1 MNSLRGRDATLEKSE
16 KVLIL
21 SNIILVGFVFGVIYH
36 YVLGFYFG
44 LGEPYNSFL
53 AGSKDFLCD
62 FYRILPNIK
71 GFAPYITSSNWQQY
85 FPLSYLILAP
95 FAYIKNIFLSYF
107 LFSSM
112 FLASVVYWNITVL
125 KCEDLSKW
133 VNFHNIFVMTILP
146 YPFLFLMD
154 RGNFDMI
161 IFIFF
166 AAFLFLFQKEKYQ
179 AAAIFL
185 GLTNAMKP
193 FSLLFLFL
201 FLFKKRYRE
210 FFLSIG
216 VTFLFIVGGF
226 MIFKGNIFEQLAS
239 MFQSIMWYKVKY
251 VYENNNNF
259 GMGRGSSLFM
269 LLKLLMC
276 KVTPIPIISTFQL
289 DKIYSYF
296 CYLATGLTLFFTWK
310 EKIFWKQA
318 TLLTCNML
326 LLPYYMED
334 YKLIFLFVPIWL
346 FVMAK
351 EKSKFDIIYLILFAL
366 LFIPKNIPVIKTFVS
381 LTMAPWFS
389 ISIIVNPIIMITLCS
404 LIVFEQIKRKKT

>member
-1 MNSLRGRDATLEKSE
+1 MEKSE

-21 SNIILVGFVFGVIYH
+21 ANIVLVGFVLGVIYH
-36 YVLGFYFG
+36 YVMGFY
-44 LGEPYNSFL
+44 LGHGDPYNSFL
-53 AGSKDFLCD
+53 ASSRDSLGD

-85 FPLSYLILAP
+85 FPLAYLILVP

-112 FLASVVYWNITVL
+112 FVGSIIYWNIKVL

-133 VNFHNIFVMTILP
+133 VNFHNIFIMTILP

-166 AAFLFLFQKEKYQ
+166 AAFLFLLQKEKYQ
-179 AAAIFL
+179 AAAIVL
-185 GLTNAMKP
+185 GLANAMKP

-216 VTFLFIVGGF
+216 VTFLFIIGGF
-226 MIFKGNIFEQLAS
+226 MIFKGNIFDQLTS
-239 MFQSIMWYKVKY
+239 MFQSMIWFKVAY
-251 VYENNNNF
+251 VYKNHNNF

-276 KVTPIPIISTFQL
+276 KSTPVPIISTFQL
-289 DKIYSYF
+289 DKLYSYF
-296 CYLATGLTLFFTWK
+296 CYLASGLTLFFTWR
-310 EKIFWKQA
+310 EKVFWKQA

-351 EKSKFDIIYLILFAL
+351 EKSKFDLIYLILFAL
-366 LFIPKNIPVIKTFVS
+366 LFIPKNIPIVKGFLS
-381 LTMAPWFS
+381 STMAPWFS
-389 ISIIVNPIIMITLCS
+389 LSIVVNPIIMIILVS
-404 LIVFEQIKRKKT
+404 LIICEQVKKREA